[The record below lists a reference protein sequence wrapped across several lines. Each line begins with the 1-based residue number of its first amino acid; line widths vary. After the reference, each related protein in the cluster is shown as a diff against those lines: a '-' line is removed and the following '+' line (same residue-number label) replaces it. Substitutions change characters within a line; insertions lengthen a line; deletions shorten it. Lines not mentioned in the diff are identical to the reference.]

1 MRLNDILDT
10 VGNYANNA
18 DLDVIMRAYVFSAK
32 AHAGQVRKSGEPY
45 LTHPLAVAG
54 ILSDWK
60 MDVDTIATGL
70 LHDTMEDCL
79 VTQSDL
85 LDLFGDEVAELVD
98 GVTKIGKLEF
108 RSKEEA
114 QAENFRKM
122 VLAMAKDV
130 RVILVKLADRLHNMR
145 TMQHMRSDRQKAIS
159 QETLDIFA
167 PIANRL
173 GLSKVKQ
180 ELEDLCFQYLHDDV
194 YTELTRKL
202 NEGAEDRDGYIGE
215 TCTQLTEELSDKGL
229 KVEIKGRSKHLFS
242 VYRKMLAQNLEFE
255 QVHDLLAFRIFVD
268 DLGACYTALGLIHA
282 KYRHFPDKLKD
293 YISHPKSNGYQSLH
307 TVVIGPGNRQIEI
320 QIRTHHMHE
329 VAENGIAAHWRYKE
343 GHLALSRE
351 DVQKVI
357 KLRELFE
364 AAREVEDPA
373 EFLETVKV
381 DLFAAE
387 AFAFTPRGDV
397 KFFPLG
403 ATALDF
409 AYAIHTEVGNRCTG
423 IKVNGRMV
431 PLRYQLKSGD
441 TVEILTR
448 EDQRPSRDWLEI
460 AKTGRALSKIRREIR
475 EDERSKGREIG
486 FTMLETELQKY
497 GGNLKKLV
505 KAGDIKA
512 EAKENGFRREEEL
525 YLAIAQGRVTAH
537 RLARKLLPEEAFTKA
552 TEDAGAITQLFQK
565 IRRKTESPVLI
576 NGVEDVMVTYAQCC
590 RPVPGENV
598 TGFVTRGR
606 GITVHLSTCPQ
617 LLALEPERRVPVQ
630 WHGQAKGRHTGE
642 VRIVCTDTMGMLAEI
657 GAVCKTTGINVTRME
672 AGQLEDNKA
681 EIILEV
687 SITDVD
693 ELANLMRLTERIK
706 GVISIERVRSHQQA
720 TGN

>member
-1 MRLNDILDT
+1 MRLNDILDR
-10 VGNYANNA
+10 VGNYTTDA
-18 DLDVIMRAYVFSAK
+18 DIDVIMRAYVFSAK
-32 AHAGQVRKSGEPY
+32 AHAGQLRKSGEPY

-54 ILSDWK
+54 ILTEWK

-79 VTQSDL
+79 VTQTDI
-85 LDLFGDEVAELVD
+85 DGMFGVEVAELVE

-145 TMQHMRSDRQKAIS
+145 TMQHMRADRRKAIS

-180 ELEDLCFQYLHDDV
+180 ELEDLCFQYLHEDV
-194 YTELTRKL
+194 HGEMTRKL
-202 NEGAEDRDGYIGE
+202 TAGADDREQYIIDTGKLLEDGLGANGVQ
-215 TCTQLTEELSDKGL
+215 CTVT
-229 KVEIKGRSKHLFS
+229 GRSKHLFS

-268 DLGACYTALGLIHA
+268 DIGDCYTALGLIHA
-282 KYRHFPDKLKD
+282 KYRHFPTKLKD

-307 TVVIGPGNRQIEI
+307 TVVIGPENQQIEI
-320 QIRTHHMHE
+320 QIRTQAMHAI
-329 VAENGIAAHWRYKE
+329 AENGIAAHWRYKE

-351 DVQKVI
+351 DVQKVT

-364 AAREVEDPA
+364 AAREVEDPQ

-381 DLFAAE
+381 DLFATE

-423 IKVNGRMV
+423 VKVNGRMV
-431 PLRYQLKSGD
+431 PLKYELKSGD
-441 TVEILTR
+441 TVEVLTR
-448 EDQRPSRDWLEI
+448 DDQRPSRDWLNI
-460 AKTGRALSKIRREIR
+460 ARTGRALSKIRREIR
-475 EDERSKGREIG
+475 EDERMKGRQIG
-486 FTMLETELQKY
+486 HNLLESEVQKH
-497 GGNLKKLV
+497 GGNFKKLL
-505 KAGDIKA
+505 KNGEILAQ
-512 EAKENGFRREEEL
+512 AKEAGFRKEEDL
-525 YLAIAQGRVTAH
+525 YLAFAQGRITVNRVLH
-537 RLARKLLPEEAFTKA
+537 NLLPPEAFEKSDDGEA
-552 TEDAGAITQLFQK
+552 TGGFTQLFQR

-590 RPVPGENV
+590 RPVPGESV
-598 TGFVTRGR
+598 TGYVTRGR
-606 GITVHLSTCPQ
+606 GITVHLSTCSQ
-617 LLALEPERRVPVQ
+617 ILAMDAERRVTVQ
-630 WHGQAKGRHTGE
+630 WHSDTRGRHSGE
-642 VRIVCTDTMGMLAEI
+642 VRIVCSDQMGMLAEI
-657 GAVCKTTGINVTRME
+657 GAVCKTTGINVTQME
-672 AGQLEDNKA
+672 AHQIEDNKA
-681 EIILEV
+681 EITLEV
-687 SITDVD
+687 SIDDVRQ
-693 ELANLMRLTERIK
+693 LNKFMSQVERVS
-706 GVISIERVRSHQQA
+706 GVISVDRVRTQSQL
-720 TGN
+720 